1 MALVIPVDYAQCAF
15 NFEYLEGGGTAVVT
29 MGMDF
34 RGYTGTRA
42 GGIDAVA
49 GAWQT
54 NILPGQSTVI
64 RFLGV
69 TARWGVLNSEPV
81 VVSATRAVVGANA
94 GSMLTRNT
102 ALLVKKRTNRGG
114 RRGRG
119 RMYVPGRLAES
130 AADQAGNILTA
141 SITSMQTDFT
151 ALDAALTAIGGG
163 MVLLHD
169 DQIITSYSSTTG
181 KPVYTTIDPGPPDAV
196 FELIVD
202 GKAATQRRRMRG

>member
-1 MALVIPVDYAQCAF
+1 MALVIPADYAQCAF
-15 NFEYLEGGGTAVVT
+15 LFEYLEGGGTAVVT

-64 RFLGV
+64 RYLGV

-81 VVSATRAVVGANA
+81 VVSAPRAVVGANA

-119 RMYVPGRLAES
+119 RMYVPGRRGTT
-130 AADQAGNILTA
+130 AGLSVEGQFLLDRIAVDPLHHDR
-141 SITSMQTDFT
+141 SKGHCCLL
-151 ALDAALTAIGGG
+151 ALDVVPEEASSRLRLVSRAVADVRAYSAVVDRAIEVHRQHGCVHTCSVG
-163 MVLLHD
+163 
-169 DQIITSYSSTTG
+169 
-181 KPVYTTIDPGPPDAV
+181 
-196 FELIVD
+196 
-202 GKAATQRRRMRG
+202 